1 MWDQN
6 SFGFPNQPTSFVIDW
21 AINSLDNTCLIAGSI
36 RPYNGQSVAHRF
48 LSTIKKLLKPPNPS
62 VDSLRIISNGSTAL
76 EINWNR
82 QNEAVPPSQAS
93 GGQNGDSSSRQDP
106 GANG

>member
-36 RPYNGQSVAHRF
+36 RPYNGQAKPC
-48 LSTIKKLLKPPNPS
+48 LLPKLLVAKTEIHPLDKIL
-62 VDSLRIISNGSTAL
+62 VLTAL
-76 EINWNR
+76 AARIH
-82 QNEAVPPSQAS
+82 VI
-93 GGQNGDSSSRQDP
+93 D
-106 GANG
+106 